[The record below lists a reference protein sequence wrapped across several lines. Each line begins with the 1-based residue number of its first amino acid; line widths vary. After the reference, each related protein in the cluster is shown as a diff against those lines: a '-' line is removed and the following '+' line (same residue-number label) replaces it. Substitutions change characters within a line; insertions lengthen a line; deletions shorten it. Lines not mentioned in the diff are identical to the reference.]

1 MIDIKISYHNVDL
14 DIIQKNLNDNKKK
27 VDEINQILSNLIPL
41 TISNNTADL
50 NEIKNVANKLTENKD
65 TFAVFGTGG
74 SNLGARALINLL
86 QGQYDKKIFFFD
98 NIDPIHFNNLILK
111 LNIDKTGFIIIS
123 KSGSTPETLS
133 QFSSLIE
140 IFESKNRTNELSNS
154 CVIITENTDNPLK
167 RIANKLACLTLDHDK
182 DIGGR
187 YSVFSSVGLLPA
199 YIIGLNISKIR
210 EGAWN
215 LVSQLQ
221 DNDFNEHLIG
231 ASVTTYLQSTQ
242 SININAL
249 ITYSDAL
256 YFFGKWHLQLWAESI
271 GKREKGITPIHF
283 IGTTD
288 QHSQLQLYLDGPRDK
303 YFSFITKDHRGQ
315 GLKMNEEILKENNTE
330 YLAGKYMGDLMYA
343 EQQATLNTL
352 IEKGLPVRNIYCNQ
366 IDEFILGQLM
376 AYFMME
382 TIAACY
388 LIGVDPFNQPAVEQ
402 GKKLTKDYLSGDQSY

>member
-1 MIDIKISYHNVDL
+1 MNNFKISYHNVDL

-27 VDEINQILSNLIPL
+27 VSEINKILSTLISL
-41 TISNNTADL
+41 TISNKTTDL
-50 NEIKNVANKLTENKD
+50 NEIKNVANKLTENKN
-65 TFAVFGTGG
+65 TFVVFGTGG
-74 SNLGARALINLL
+74 SNLGARALINIL
-86 QGQYDKKIFFFD
+86 QGQHEKKIFFFD
-98 NIDPIHFNNLILK
+98 NIDPIKFSNSILE
-111 LNIDKTGFIIIS
+111 LNIDRTGFIIIS

-140 IFESKNRTNELSNS
+140 IFESKNRTNELSKS
-154 CVIITENTDNPLK
+154 CVVITENTDSPLK
-167 RIANKLACLTLDHDK
+167 RIANKFACPTLDHEK

-187 YSVFSSVGLLPA
+187 YSVLSSVGLLPA
-199 YIIGLNISKIR
+199 CVIGLNISKIR

-221 DNDFNEHLIG
+221 DNYFKDHLIG
-231 ASVTTYLQSTQ
+231 ASIATHLQSTQ

-256 YFFGKWHLQLWAESI
+256 YFFGKWYLQLWAESI

-303 YFSFITKDHRGQ
+303 FFTFITTDYRGL
-315 GLKMNEEILKENNTE
+315 GLKMNEEILKENNAAF
-330 YLAGKYMGDLMYA
+330 LAGKYMGDLMYA

-366 IDEFILGQLM
+366 INEFILGQLM

-382 TIAACY
+382 TIAACH

-402 GKKLTKDYLSGDQSY
+402 GKKLTKDYLSGVQSY